1 MDESM
6 GMLGSTSSNQPMMG
20 KSKSSAMARRMSMNS
35 SQPMMRKSKSSAR
48 ARRVSNINTYEAG
61 VEKGVNISQEVQAA
75 LPGIGSSSNGLFG
88 GSRKRKNK
96 RKQKK
101 TRKHKSRKH

>member
-1 MDESM
+1 MDMTGESM
-6 GMLGSTSSNQPMMG
+6 NSQPMNSQPMMTRT
-20 KSKSSAMARRMSMNS
+20 KSSARRMSMNS
-35 SQPMMRKSKSSAR
+35 SQPMMRKSKSK
-48 ARRVSNINTYEAG
+48 ARRVSNINTYQAG

-75 LPGIGSSSNGLFG
+75 LPSNTGSSSNGLFG

-101 TRKHKSRKH
+101 TRKHRK